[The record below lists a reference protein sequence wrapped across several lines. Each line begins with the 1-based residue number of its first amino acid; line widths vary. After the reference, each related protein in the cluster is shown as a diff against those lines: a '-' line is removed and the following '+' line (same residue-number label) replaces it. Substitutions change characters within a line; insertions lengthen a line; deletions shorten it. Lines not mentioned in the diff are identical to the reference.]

1 MSKASLWDV
10 DWDKVIEERFGVDVQ
25 TLFRYAEAHKRGID
39 CDFPCKPGDTLYV
52 IGDIYKDYTEGIW
65 EYTCSC
71 IDVVEKG
78 GYFTPVA
85 MTYRVVGNSIK
96 SAAFTKEQ
104 FGETV
109 FCHQSEAKL
118 VFNDRKEEIEDK
130 LKIVNNIFRNRP
142 FKSPRYN

>member
-1 MSKASLWDV
+1 MPD
-10 DWDKVIEERFGVDVQ
+10 ERFENIDWSKIIEGIFGVNSELV
-25 TLFRYAEAHKRGID
+25 FRYVEAHKRGID

-52 IGDIYKDYTEGIW
+52 IEDIYKDYTEGIW

-78 GYFTPVA
+78 GDFIPIA
-85 MTYRVVGNSIK
+85 IAYRVVGSGIK

-109 FCHQSEAKL
+109 FCHQSEAEL
-118 VFNDRKEEIEDK
+118 VFNNRKEEIEDK
-130 LKIVNNIFRNRP
+130 VKIVNNIFRNRP
-142 FKSPRYN
+142 FKS